1 MQKNTT
7 KKQKNGYNTT
17 KQAGAT
23 YHTPAPASQTFSH
36 NQTTTMKKRN
46 LVKATLAT
54 GRGTPLAMSNEFKDR
69 AKTAKD
75 IEENK
80 TPETTKTILRRDA
93 YIKDRTLDRTHE
105 TKENTII
112 ETRTGEDSMGN
123 KHNLYLEWKPTT
135 ELLNMRYNS

>member
-1 MQKNTT
+1 
-7 KKQKNGYNTT
+7 
-17 KQAGAT
+17 
-23 YHTPAPASQTFSH
+23 
-36 NQTTTMKKRN
+36 MKKRN

-93 YIKDRTLDRTHE
+93 YIKDRTLHRTHE
-105 TKENTII
+105 TKDNTII
-112 ETRTGEDSMGN
+112 ETRRGEDSMGN
-123 KHNLYLEWKPTT
+123 EHNLYLEWKPTT

>member
-1 MQKNTT
+1 
-7 KKQKNGYNTT
+7 
-17 KQAGAT
+17 
-23 YHTPAPASQTFSH
+23 
-36 NQTTTMKKRN
+36 MKKRN

-54 GRGTPLAMSNEFKDR
+54 ERGTPLAMSNEFKDR

-80 TPETTKTILRRDA
+80 TPETTKTILRRDS
-93 YIKDRTLDRTHE
+93 YIRDRTLQRTHE
-105 TKENTII
+105 TKENTIM

-123 KHNLYLEWKPTT
+123 KHNLYLERKPTT